1 MAAKAISNPAAAQA
15 EVSRLVS
22 QARVAFARLPASAP
36 NKGSTRRGRRHQH
49 SAGKS
54 QQLPGRARAVTWSRP
69 GDLFGVIM
77 TGYTHSDEM
86 IASVCRLR
94 REGLSSAQIA
104 MRLGLAS
111 RNVVIGITNRH
122 GHKHGLDIVRR
133 NDGTQWHNAR
143 RYAKRR
149 AKPAQ
154 AKPAVVRAPKPQ
166 RLPSLPISPLPP
178 PVVSDLA
185 RVSLADAE
193 HHHCR
198 FIPGD
203 ARGVPAHA
211 PLFCGETVVPGT
223 SWCPG
228 HLARVTE
235 APQPARK
242 RQEFALP
249 DRIKGRKLE
258 HA

>member
-1 MAAKAISNPAAAQA
+1 
-15 EVSRLVS
+15 
-22 QARVAFARLPASAP
+22 
-36 NKGSTRRGRRHQH
+36 
-49 SAGKS
+49 
-54 QQLPGRARAVTWSRP
+54 
-69 GDLFGVIM
+69 M
-77 TGYTHSDEM
+77 TGYTHSDEV
-86 IASVCRLR
+86 IASVCRLK

-133 NDGTQWHNAR
+133 SDGTQWHNAR
-143 RYAKRR
+143 RYSKRR

-154 AKPAVVRAPKPQ
+154 ANPAVVRAPKPQ
-166 RLPSLPISPLPP
+166 RLPSLPVSPLPP
-178 PVVSDLA
+178 PAVSDFA

-211 PLFCGETVVPGT
+211 PLFCGETVVPGLPY
-223 SWCPG
+223 CE
-228 HLARVTE
+228 HHARRCYQ
-235 APQPARK
+235 APEPRK
-242 RQEFALP
+242 RQEFALSA
-249 DRIKGRKLE
+249 IVKGRKLE